1 MYSRCGQT
9 RKGENNFGR
18 GRHRPN
24 NTDRAQN
31 INNTAIVNLY

>member
-24 NTDRAQN
+24 TDSAQN